1 MTRLLKQVRVMLFE
15 AYFEAP
21 VIFFIMVPQYCTVNA
36 DVHAQRPWDVPWSHA
51 PFSPSLTANPLTWRG
66 EDWGHPR
73 KVPKVGKQDLG
84 CPGKLTN
91 HDATFD
97 DQS

>member
-1 MTRLLKQVRVMLFE
+1 MPSDLGMSLGHTPLL
-15 AYFEAP
+15 
-21 VIFFIMVPQYCTVNA
+21 
-36 DVHAQRPWDVPWSHA
+36 
-51 PFSPSLTANPLTWRG
+51 PFSYGQPLDLAGGGLGTSQ
-66 EDWGHPR
+66 
-73 KVPKVGKQDLG
+73 KSPKGGKQDLG